1 MENTNTIEAQITTI
15 EDAKKSILDQLPPS
29 DYELDN

>member
-1 MENTNTIEAQITTI
+1 MENTIEPQITTI
-15 EDAKKSILDQLPPS
+15 EDNKKSIVDQLPPS